1 MKKFLI
7 AIIILLS
14 LVIVAEVG
22 FLVYREITSEPV
34 IAPVIPTTEPVE
46 ATVATTVAPTTE
58 PTTVPTTVP
67 TEPPEPEEFVLT
79 FVGDCTM
86 GATPTRYNYESSFI
100 RVVGENYDFPF
111 DNVRDIFMADD
122 FTMINFEGT
131 LMNEKIS
138 SAELFPFRGPTA
150 YTQILTG
157 SSVEAVTLA
166 NNHTK
171 DFGNQGYTS
180 TTNAMTEAGIPYVEQ
195 NSSTIVT
202 TESGLVIGLYAM
214 TFDLNEN
221 DMKKEFAALREQGAE
236 LIVVAAHWG
245 DEGKYRPTE
254 KQINDGHAM
263 IDAGADIIYGHHP
276 HVLQRIEE
284 YNDGIIYYS
293 LGNFSFGGN
302 TFPRDRDS
310 AIVQQTVIRDPDGTI
325 RLGELK
331 ILPVCITSTGTTQ
344 NNFQPI
350 LYEEG
355 SEDYNRTLTKLDGT
369 FTGSNLVV
377 DYSNIQK

>member
-1 MKKFLI
+1 
-7 AIIILLS
+7 
-14 LVIVAEVG
+14 
-22 FLVYREITSEPV
+22 
-34 IAPVIPTTEPVE
+34 
-46 ATVATTVAPTTE
+46 
-58 PTTVPTTVP
+58 
-67 TEPPEPEEFVLT
+67 
-79 FVGDCTM
+79 
-86 GATPTRYNYESSFI
+86 
-100 RVVGENYDFPF
+100 
-111 DNVRDIFMADD
+111 
-122 FTMINFEGT
+122 
-131 LMNEKIS
+131 
-138 SAELFPFRGPTA
+138 
-150 YTQILTG
+150 
-157 SSVEAVTLA
+157 
-166 NNHTK
+166 
-171 DFGNQGYTS
+171 
-180 TTNAMTEAGIPYVEQ
+180 
-195 NSSTIVT
+195 
-202 TESGLVIGLYAM
+202 M
-214 TFDLNEN
+214 TFDLNKD

-276 HVLQRIEE
+276 HVLQKIEE

>member
-7 AIIILLS
+7 TVIVILS

-22 FLVYREITSEPV
+22 FLVYREMTAKPTMSPET
-34 IAPVIPTTEPVE
+34 PTTESAE
-46 ATVATTVAPTTE
+46 ATVPTTAAPTTE

-180 TTNAMTEAGIPYVEQ
+180 TVNAMTEAGIPYVEQ

-214 TFDLNEN
+214 TFDLNKD
-221 DMKKEFAALREQGAE
+221 DMKKEFAALRDQGAE

>member
-7 AIIILLS
+7 AVIIILS

-22 FLVYREITSEPV
+22 FLVYREITAEPV

-67 TEPPEPEEFVLT
+67 TEPPQPEEFVLT

-171 DFGNQGYTS
+171 DFGSQGYTS

-214 TFDLNEN
+214 TFDLNKD

-331 ILPVCITSTGTTQ
+331 ILPVCITSSGTTQ

-369 FTGSNLVV
+369 FEGSNLVV